1 MNEVLL
7 EMKNIRKEFPGVVAL
22 DNAGITVRSGEV
34 VALLGENGAGKS
46 TLMKVLTGVYQRD
59 GGSVRYRNQ
68 EVAFQNPREAA
79 QKGIVI
85 IHQELNLVPYM
96 TVYENI
102 YMGRELHNKLGHLD
116 TKAMIQGSK
125 ELLGWINAEIDP
137 KRPVQGLSIA
147 KQQMVEIA
155 KALALNSDV
164 IVMDEPTDALPDD
177 DVDSLLAIVE
187 ELRAQGKGIVYIT
200 HRLQEVFQV
209 CDRVTVL
216 RDGQLIGERLV
227 KDLDYDELVRM
238 MVGRQLTDL
247 FPYDPSPD
255 TEDVV
260 LKVEGLTNQY
270 VKDISFSVKRG
281 SIVGIAGLAGAG
293 RTELAKTL
301 FGVYPKQ
308 SGKVLL
314 NQKQVEI
321 RSPKQAIQSGI
332 FYVSEDRKAEGL
344 ILSQDVK
351 TNITLSSLKKIVR
364 FGRVNRKKERK
375 ISEEYR
381 KEMNIRT
388 PNLEQLAKNLS
399 GGNQQ
404 KIVLSKGLMSEPE
417 LLILD
422 EPTRGIDVGAK
433 KEVYNLTNIM
443 KRNGKAIL
451 MISSE
456 MPEILGICDEV
467 IVMHEGRIK
476 GRFTHEDVTQEKIM
490 ETIMRDGSQPKEGV

>member
-1 MNEVLL
+1 M
-7 EMKNIRKEFPGVVAL
+7 
-22 DNAGITVRSGEV
+22 
-34 VALLGENGAGKS
+34 
-46 TLMKVLTGVYQRD
+46 
-59 GGSVRYRNQ
+59 
-68 EVAFQNPREAA
+68 
-79 QKGIVI
+79 
-85 IHQELNLVPYM
+85 
-96 TVYENI
+96 
-102 YMGRELHNKLGHLD
+102 
-116 TKAMIQGSK
+116 
-125 ELLGWINAEIDP
+125 
-137 KRPVQGLSIA
+137 
-147 KQQMVEIA
+147 
-155 KALALNSDV
+155 
-164 IVMDEPTDALPDD
+164 
-177 DVDSLLAIVE
+177 
-187 ELRAQGKGIVYIT
+187 
-200 HRLQEVFQV
+200 
-209 CDRVTVL
+209 
-216 RDGQLIGERLV
+216 
-227 KDLDYDELVRM
+227 
-238 MVGRQLTDL
+238 
-247 FPYDPSPD
+247 
-255 TEDVV
+255 
-260 LKVEGLTNQY
+260 
-270 VKDISFSVKRG
+270 
-281 SIVGIAGLAGAG
+281 GIAGLAGAG

-351 TNITLSSLKKIVR
+351 TNITLSSLKKIIR

-433 KEVYNLTNIM
+433 KEIYNLTNIM